1 MTIAAL
7 SPARPVPTLDA
18 GLIRRVFSY
27 FACACVVVAPFT
39 PDPVPFLAGAATPWL
54 CLRLIGTPT
63 MPAAVLYLILWQ
75 WLQIFARV
83 PQTWID
89 GDTLSTGLYGP
100 NVIRAYWYMLASIVV
115 MAAVFRGIL
124 GGIKP
129 PSPAQRTAH
138 YHWDLRDL
146 IMLYVASMAVA
157 YVAGFAMYFVPG
169 LSQPMEA
176 VVRIKVV
183 ALFMLFTHVMAT
195 GHGTK
200 AMIAV
205 VLFEVA
211 SGFTGILS
219 DFRGVF
225 IYLGIAAI
233 AARVKWTGTTAFG
246 ATAAFAFLLVLAL
259 FWTSVK
265 TDYRGYV
272 TGSTESQNIVVP
284 LSERMG
290 YLGKSALAG
299 GGNVS
304 LADAAYMLLA
314 RFAYVDIFGAVID
327 MQETAPEPVAMR
339 QWTEA
344 FGHVLQPR
352 FMFPNKAPLSDSE
365 VYLRLTGRAATEELR
380 LGTSIS
386 VGYMGENFADLGFP
400 GMLAG
405 IALLAAAIAGTIRLL
420 MSFDLPWMVREGI
433 VMAMAFSVSRDGVEV
448 SLPKVLGA
456 LVMFLIVFL
465 MLNKFA
471 FPRAMAWLARN
482 DKKMKARPS

>member
-7 SPARPVPTLDA
+7 SSPRPMPTLDFT
-18 GLIRRVFSY
+18 LIRRVFGY
-27 FACACVVVAPFT
+27 LACACAVVAPFT
-39 PDPVPFLAGAATPWL
+39 PEPAPFMAGAAAPWL
-54 CLRLIGTPT
+54 CLRLVGTPT
-63 MPAAVLYLILWQ
+63 MPAAVMYLLLWQ

-89 GDTLSTGLYGP
+89 GDTLATGLYGP
-100 NVIRAYWYMLASIVV
+100 NVVRAYWYMLASLVV
-115 MAAVFRGIL
+115 MAAMFRAVL
-124 GGIKP
+124 GGMRP
-129 PSPAQRTAH
+129 PTPAQRTAH
-138 YHWDLRDL
+138 FHWQIRDL
-146 IMLYVASMAVA
+146 VLLYMATMAVA

-169 LSQPMEA
+169 LAQPMEA

-183 ALFMLFTHVMAT
+183 ALFMLFTYVMST
-195 GHGTK
+195 GRGAK
-200 AMIAV
+200 AMIGV

-211 SGFTGILS
+211 SGFTGFLS

-225 IYLGIAAI
+225 IYLAVAAV
-233 AARVKWTGTTAFG
+233 AARVRWTGTVAVG
-246 ATAAFAFLLVLAL
+246 ATAGLVSLLVLAL

-272 TGSTESQNIVVP
+272 TGSSDSQQIVVP

-290 YLGKSALAG
+290 YLGSRALAG
-299 GGNVS
+299 GGEIS

-327 MQETAPEPVAMR
+327 MQETAPEAVPMR

-344 FGHVLQPR
+344 FEHVLQPR
-352 FMFPNKAPLSDSE
+352 FLFPDKAPLSDSE

-386 VGYMGENFADLGFP
+386 VGYMGENYADFGFP

-405 IALLAAAIAGTIRLL
+405 VAVLGVLVAGCIRLL
-420 MSFDLPWMVREGI
+420 MSFQLPLMVREGI

-448 SLPKVLGA
+448 SLPKILGA
-456 LVMFLIVFL
+456 LLMFVIVFL
-465 MLNKFA
+465 LLNKFA
-471 FPRAMAWLARN
+471 FPKVMTWLSRQQAA
-482 DKKMKARPS
+482 MKARPS